1 MSADAAFPRV
11 ISVPHTSP
19 HAFAYLKIAPYP
31 NCTTKSFKMPSLD
44 SEVVIVGAGP
54 VGLIISLNLAK
65 QGITVTVLETFSE
78 IIQSPRAMTYGPA
91 AVVEL
96 ERSGIAQ
103 ECREIGMEYPID
115 YDFVTRWITIE
126 NKPVAS
132 LESSHLPQ
140 KYPLVKCGQ
149 HLVAGIILKH
159 LDQYKQVKLLWN
171 HKCVGI
177 EQDADSVTA
186 VCETSDGEKVKISG
200 KYLVGADGAR
210 STVRKAIGSTFDG
223 FTYPKMV
230 VATNVYYPFQE
241 YGFHRGQFII
251 HPEHFCMVFSS
262 IYLADI

>member
-1 MSADAAFPRV
+1 
-11 ISVPHTSP
+11 
-19 HAFAYLKIAPYP
+19 
-31 NCTTKSFKMPSLD
+31 MPSLD

-65 QGITVTVLETFSE
+65 QGISVTLLETFPE
-78 IIQSPRAMTYGPA
+78 IIQSPRAMAYGPA

-96 ERSGIAQ
+96 ERSGIAE

-115 YDFVTRWITIE
+115 YDFVMRWITID

-132 LESSHLPQ
+132 IESSLLPQ
-140 KYPLVKCGQ
+140 KYPPVRCGQ

-159 LDQYKQVKLLWN
+159 LDQYKQVKVLWN
-171 HKCVGI
+171 HNCVGI

-186 VCETSDGEKVKISG
+186 ICETSDGEKVKISG

-210 STVRKAIGSTFDG
+210 SSVRKAIGCTFDG

-241 YGFHRGQFII
+241 HGFHRGQFII
-251 HPEHFCMVFSS
+251 HPEHFCMVPLAVALLITFSAPKS
-262 IYLADI
+262 NRMACFEYHMEKMPVYPTKKLAQT